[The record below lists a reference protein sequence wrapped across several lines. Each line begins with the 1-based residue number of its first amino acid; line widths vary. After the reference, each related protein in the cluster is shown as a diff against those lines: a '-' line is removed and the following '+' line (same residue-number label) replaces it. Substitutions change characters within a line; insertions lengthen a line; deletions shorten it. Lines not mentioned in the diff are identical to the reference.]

1 MNELR
6 VNGQRLWDSLMEL
19 AKIGATPKGGVKRL
33 TLTDLDRQ
41 GRDLVTGWAREM
53 GMTVTVDQIGN
64 VFMRR
69 EGTNPSLP
77 PVMTG
82 SHIDTQPTGG
92 KFDGNYGVLAGIEV
106 VRTLG
111 EDLSTILIA
120 HDLDIVF
127 GVCDRVAVLDLGRLI
142 ACDTP
147 DAIKAHEG
155 AQAAY
160 LGASL
165 GEAA

>member
-1 MNELR
+1 VL
-6 VNGQRLWDSLMEL
+6 L
-19 AKIGATPKGGVKRL
+19 
-33 TLTDLDRQ
+33 LDEPTAGLSR
-41 GRDLVTGWAREM
+41 A
-53 GMTVTVDQIGN
+53 
-64 VFMRR
+64 
-69 EGTNPSLP
+69 EGEHL
-77 PVMTG
+77 
-82 SHIDTQPTGG
+82 
-92 KFDGNYGVLAGIEV
+92 IEV